1 MKRLKEKLKSKDGA
15 SLILSLLVF
24 LLCIMVAASILAA
37 AVSNA
42 GKARSDRVEQ
52 QRYQA
57 LSSAMRLVCGELEK
71 VEYKGKYRVYTL
83 TDTTTGKN
91 LYYCK
96 QEKDGEIAMSAAHS
110 AQSFKLTN
118 FDFMGGPD
126 GSGGI
131 LNKEMDDVFRK
142 QFQDAD
148 GNPKTGYGPLED
160 DDVIT
165 AAGAA
170 ASPIRLTVTLPSDLD
185 GYPYEAGGM
194 PYEEY
199 EIPKTANIKIELDHD
214 KGSIKLTAWLDDS
227 GTSPSK
233 GSGIMVA
240 EMEADIGTNFVP
252 KISVSGTYEGTDSSI
267 IGRPDTVETPETVTV
282 TWKLDQM
289 SMRTAP

>member
-1 MKRLKEKLKSKDGA
+1 MKRLKEKLKSNDGA

-71 VEYKGKYRVYTL
+71 VEYKGKYTVYTL
-83 TDTTTGKN
+83 TDDTGRN

-110 AQSFKLTN
+110 AQSFKLTD
-118 FDFMGGPD
+118 FAFMGNAN
-126 GSGGI
+126 GSDGI

-160 DDVIT
+160 GDVKT
-165 AAGAA
+165 AADVA
-170 ASPIRLTVTLPSDLD
+170 ASPIRLTVALPSGLD

-227 GTSPSK
+227 GNPPPK

-252 KISVSGTYEGTDSSI
+252 EISVSGTYEGADDNI
-267 IGRPDTVETPETVTV
+267 IGKPNTVEDPKTVTV

-289 SMRTAP
+289 GMRTAP